1 MGVVFEK
8 ANCKARALGLCGF
21 RLACMSI
28 CNGRSL
34 TLTLCSAGSEGG
46 ASGGSAEEN
55 AHSSS
60 SLAAVGG
67 GGGTAAAAAGVVG
80 FGVEDLDES
89 CEEASAANGS
99 LVGFCDGGGW
109 E

>member
-8 ANCKARALGLCGF
+8 ANWRARALGLCGF

-46 ASGGSAEEN
+46 ASGGRAEEN

-67 GGGTAAAAAGVVG
+67 GGGTAAAAGVVG